1 MRKAKLW
8 KHDADRETDQ
18 EQKSMMYVQGMLYF
32 CLTANRNEV
41 HHGDH
46 TAAHTIY
53 KQTLDWMK
61 HITEFVLESTNYK
74 LHVLR

>member
-8 KHDADRETDQ
+8 KHDADQETDQ

-46 TAAHTIY
+46 TAAYTIY

-61 HITEFVLESTNYK
+61 HITVLAVESQNYK